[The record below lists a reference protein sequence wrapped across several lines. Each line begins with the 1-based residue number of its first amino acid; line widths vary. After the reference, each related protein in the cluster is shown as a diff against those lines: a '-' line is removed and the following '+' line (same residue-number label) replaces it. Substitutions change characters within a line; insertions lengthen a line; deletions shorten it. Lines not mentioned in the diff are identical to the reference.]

1 MEPTDSYVDTLEAML
16 ELLLHAATPSESKQ
30 ENNSLP
36 EIMPRDPRYS
46 FQQVVTRII
55 DLAADN
61 CRVRQ
66 VALFSLNG
74 DVLHLH
80 AQHGLDEDARAIVAS
95 PYLGTASETNVEN
108 LRQTWRQVTKCK
120 TTTVEVVD
128 DYGDTLLCL
137 ALGWDHTL
145 TATEEKSMRM
155 LFRVANT
162 ALRVHRK
169 AASSRRRARWVRAS
183 RRLTDALLS
192 GADEEEALQ
201 MVATSAMD
209 GSGADAALIF
219 LPSIEDKWAVEM
231 AAGDASA
238 TILGMPFPDE
248 GIFHSTVSKGQG
260 LMLRSVM
267 SSPLSVPDLS
277 QFGPMIVAPL
287 PGGDAAQGALV
298 ILRNSDREPFS
309 PTDLSVA
316 EAFASQTALAIEV
329 ASARHSQSLALLLE
343 ERDRISRDLHDF
355 AIQQIFATG
364 MKLDY
369 LREGVLA
376 GNLSPR
382 LNVEGLEEAMESLQ
396 DSIHQIRSIVH
407 DLKEVDAP
415 SSFTERIEREAS
427 RSRQLLG
434 FAPSLL
440 FELDGKVINPGSP
453 NAEDLMAEMSG
464 RIDDSIA
471 EDAMAVLREA
481 LSNIVRHAA
490 ARAAR
495 VEIAVSG
502 RQRVGELTIAIVDD
516 GRGVDPSRKRS
527 SGLANMN
534 KRARLHGGS
543 FAVGAGPRE
552 RGTSLVWRVPL
563 AR

>member
-1 MEPTDSYVDTLEAML
+1 MDPTENSVQTLEAML
-16 ELLLHAATPSESKQ
+16 ELVLRAATPSETEQDDST
-30 ENNSLP
+30 LP
-36 EIMPRDPRYS
+36 EIMPRNPLYS
-46 FQQVVTRII
+46 FQQVVKRVI
-55 DLAADN
+55 DLATKN
-61 CRVRQ
+61 CQATQAAV
-66 VALFSLNG
+66 FSLNS

-80 AQHGLDEDARAIVAS
+80 AQYGLDERARGIFNS
-95 PYLGTASETNVEN
+95 PYLGTAAETNVEN
-108 LRQTWRQVTKCK
+108 LRQTWDSVTQAVNAI
-120 TTTVEVVD
+120 VEVVD
-128 DYGDTLLCL
+128 QYGDTSVCL
-137 ALGWDHTL
+137 ALGWSKEPTPAQKQSSDL
-145 TATEEKSMRM
+145 
-155 LFRVANT
+155 LFRVANG
-162 ALRVHRK
+162 ALRVQRK

-183 RRLTDALLS
+183 RRLTDSLLG

-201 MVATSAMD
+201 MVAQASKD
-209 GSGADAALIF
+209 GAGADATLIF
-219 LPSIEDKWAVEM
+219 LPSVEDKWAVEM
-231 AAGDASA
+231 VAGENTSVM
-238 TILGMPFPDE
+238 LGMPFPDN
-248 GIFHSTVSKGQG
+248 GIFESTIRNGQG
-260 LMLRSVM
+260 MIMRSVM
-267 SSPLSVPDLS
+267 ASPLSCLALS
-277 QFGPMIVAPL
+277 AFGPMLVAPL
-287 PGGDAAQGALV
+287 PGSSGPEGALV
-298 ILRNSDREPFS
+298 ILRHIDREPFA
-309 PTDLSVA
+309 PTDLPIA

-364 MKLDY
+364 MKLDF
-369 LREGVLA
+369 LREGLIA

-382 LNVEGLEEAMESLQ
+382 RNIEGLEEAMSSLQ

-407 DLKEVDAP
+407 DLKEVEGH
-415 SSFTERIEREAS
+415 SSFTERMKREAS

-440 FELDGKVINPGSP
+440 FDLDNRVINPGAP
-453 NAEDLMAEMSG
+453 NAEDLMAEISG
-464 RIDDSIA
+464 RISDSIA
-471 EDAMAVLREA
+471 DDAVAVLREA

-502 RQRVGELTIAIVDD
+502 RGKVGELIIAIVDD
-516 GRGVDPSRKRS
+516 GRGVDPNRTRS

-563 AR
+563 DH